1 MTTLLSFNSCE
12 KIVTG
17 YDLAPIPLGTGSSGN
32 KFTCVRE
39 IDMAASGKE
48 GSVLDCPICLEK
60 LRNPKYLPCLHT
72 FCELCI
78 QSFIDSSITDCVQ
91 KKKTISFDCPVCR
104 LVIPS
109 PAKKISAK
117 AWAEQLPI
125 NHQLLATSESYQKQT
140 EVFCDSCRQ
149 NSEHVIA
156 TIRCQQCRENLCKA
170 CFKFIH
176 ERVKAFG
183 LHIFVDLR
191 STDGEI
197 DTTIDPGNCLVHT
210 DKPIE
215 VYCFDHGNLGCIYCL
230 TTVHKVCKTVLS
242 LDEIDEKDLEN
253 FSESVINETRQMRD
267 LTSCNILDT
276 KKNMADLNQEND
288 ELLKNVAKNIQDIK
302 QRLDYLH
309 LKFQNSLQTTYEK
322 ETSDLSFVLKT
333 LEDFDTSLAQNENI
347 ASTFMERGTKKQIFI
362 AMEKIK
368 LRLSDH
374 LERMTTNTDDF
385 KRFKRSKI
393 KWTYINVVES
403 LNGLTKL
410 GNLECIIERFDFI
423 TPIKKHFN
431 AMEKDGSLREKGN
444 IYDMPNTQK

>member
-1 MTTLLSFNSCE
+1 MTTLLSFNSRE
-12 KIVTG
+12 EIVSR
-17 YDLAPIPLGTGSSGN
+17 YNLAPNSIGTGSSGN
-32 KFTCVRE
+32 NFTWVRG
-39 IDMAASGKE
+39 INMAASGKE
-48 GSVLDCPICLEK
+48 WSVLDCPICLET
-60 LRNPKYLPCLHT
+60 LRVPKCLPCLHT

-109 PAKKISAK
+109 PAKNISAK
-117 AWAEQLPI
+117 EWTAQLPI
-125 NHQLLATSESYQKQT
+125 NYQLLAILESYQKQT

-149 NSEHVIA
+149 NSEQVIA

-183 LHIFVDLR
+183 LHTPVDLR
-191 STDGEI
+191 STDAEI

-230 TTVHKVCKTVLS
+230 TTVHKECKIVLS
-242 LDEIDEKDLEN
+242 LDEIDEKDLDN
-253 FSESVINETRQMRD
+253 FSESVINETKQMRD

-302 QRLDYLH
+302 
-309 LKFQNSLQTTYEK
+309 
-322 ETSDLSFVLKT
+322 KT
-333 LEDFDTSLAQNENI
+333 N
-347 ASTFMERGTKKQIFI
+347 
-362 AMEKIK
+362 
-368 LRLSDH
+368 
-374 LERMTTNTDDF
+374 
-385 KRFKRSKI
+385 
-393 KWTYINVVES
+393 
-403 LNGLTKL
+403 
-410 GNLECIIERFDFI
+410 
-423 TPIKKHFN
+423 
-431 AMEKDGSLREKGN
+431 
-444 IYDMPNTQK
+444 